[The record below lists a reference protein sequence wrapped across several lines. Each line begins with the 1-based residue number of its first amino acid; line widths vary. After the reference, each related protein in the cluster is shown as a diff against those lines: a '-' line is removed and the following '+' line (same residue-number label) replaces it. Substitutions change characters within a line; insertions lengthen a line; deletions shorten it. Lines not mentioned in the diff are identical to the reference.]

1 MNASTMKSNCDGIA
15 DQIFIH
21 FKKCASVAAKEI
33 REGLSPIYVEP
44 AEPKIEAGKTIG
56 LVEKSKLDRVLHKY
70 FEDAG
75 VCTDLNARMYNLL
88 LSHCDVS
95 MREIMRGLEGWDAV
109 SLTQE
114 GMRYHELIEE
124 VYHVQDSTRQGMAEA
139 ADLDAKLYNTYQYNN
154 QSVTDYIDKYL
165 SFVDSVHIYGG
176 FSGAYTPR
184 IPCVR
189 EVRQM
194 RRCQRLRHN
203 KQRDSSTAIHHCP
216 PLPRVEQTE
225 I

>member
-1 MNASTMKSNCDGIA
+1 M
-15 DQIFIH
+15 
-21 FKKCASVAAKEI
+21 
-33 REGLSPIYVEP
+33 
-44 AEPKIEAGKTIG
+44 
-56 LVEKSKLDRVLHKY
+56 
-70 FEDAG
+70 
-75 VCTDLNARMYNLL
+75 
-88 LSHCDVS
+88 
-95 MREIMRGLEGWDAV
+95 
-109 SLTQE
+109 
-114 GMRYHELIEE
+114 
-124 VYHVQDSTRQGMAEA
+124 YHVQDSTRQGMAEA

-203 KQRDSSTAIHHCP
+203 KQRDSSTAIPHCP

-225 I
+225 VCPTETEHAQQLHSWAGSHASILPGGTATHHRISQPAHHVWGRGRRGGIRPNFPDRRYQQ